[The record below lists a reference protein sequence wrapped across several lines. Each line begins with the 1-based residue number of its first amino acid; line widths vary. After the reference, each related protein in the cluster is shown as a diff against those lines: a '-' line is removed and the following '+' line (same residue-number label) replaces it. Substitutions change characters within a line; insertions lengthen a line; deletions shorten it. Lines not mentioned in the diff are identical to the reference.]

1 MGAVNQVHFGPHFT
15 ARIAAVGR
23 WIERPRMPFVPL
35 QERLEAPDIA
45 AIIGSRRRR
54 LALLGSCG
62 ACGHAATPE
71 HPTNEQRRQHAL
83 VPGHARAFET
93 LHRAF
98 DENAQMRADLTE
110 RPIAVLGVAILN
122 EAIQF
127 GIDVGELTKVEIAVN
142 HVYTF
147 VTLDS
152 SIVKFKQKKSPEHFP
167 GSCVGRLSKPPYAQQ
182 TT

>member
-1 MGAVNQVHFGPHFT
+1 
-15 ARIAAVGR
+15 
-23 WIERPRMPFVPL
+23 MPFVPL

-45 AIIGSRRRR
+45 PVIGSRRRR

-62 ACGHAATPE
+62 ACGHAATPD

-83 VPGHARAFET
+83 VPRHARTFEA
-93 LHRAF
+93 LHGAF

-110 RPIAVLGVAILN
+110 RPIAVLGVAILY

-147 VTLDS
+147 VTLNC
-152 SIVKFKQKKSPEHFP
+152 SIVKFKQKKIP
-167 GSCVGRLSKPPYAQQ
+167 GVLPGELCGTVSKTVLRSVNKGKINAAGG
-182 TT
+182 